1 MSGGGGGERSS
12 LSNLKAELRNL
23 KEENM
28 LSISQNTQLAL
39 ANSHLQASLSHSI
52 TNIQAFKFG
61 ANLILENDR
70 KTCFYVYTGLPT
82 YKVFRTLFDLH
93 PYHSFLQRSVPNIDH
108 FFATLVYLHLHTP
121 VEDLAPQLQISQP
134 NVSCMFHSWIETM
147 YHNLQPLVT
156 WPDTETLQQNMPD
169 AFRKHFSRVKCI
181 VDCFEI
187 FTERPLS
194 FQARGATYSN
204 YKKHNTVKVFIAV
217 SPTGA
222 ITFISKAC
230 TGRVSDSYHSEKR
243 LS

>member
-82 YKVFRTLFDLH
+82 YKVFCTLFDLLH
-93 PYHSFLQRSVPNIDH
+93 PYHSFLQFSLPNIDH

-121 VEDLAPQLQISQP
+121 VEDLATQLQISQP

-156 WPDTETLQQNMPD
+156 WPDTETLRQNEWVLCSCSLHVIT
-169 AFRKHFSRVKCI
+169 AAVSISLWKI
-181 VDCFEI
+181 
-187 FTERPLS
+187 
-194 FQARGATYSN
+194 ARQKVHAPYNRSHSN
-204 YKKHNTVKVFIAV
+204 PILECTRREDLQPVKVILATSY
-217 SPTGA
+217 SP
-222 ITFISKAC
+222 
-230 TGRVSDSYHSEKR
+230 
-243 LS
+243 L

>member
-28 LSISQNTQLAL
+28 LLISQNTQLAL

-52 TNIQAFKFG
+52 TNVQVFKFG

-70 KTCFYVYTGLPT
+70 KTCFYTGLPT
-82 YKVFRTLFDLH
+82 YKVFRTLFDLLH
-93 PYHSFLQRSVPNIDH
+93 PYHSFLQCSVSNIDH
-108 FFATLVYLHLHTP
+108 FFATLVYLRLHTP
-121 VEDLAPQLQISQP
+121 MEDLATRLQISQP
-134 NVSCMFHSWIETM
+134 NVSRMFHSWIDTM

-156 WPDTETLQQNMPD
+156 WPDTETLRQNMPD

-187 FTERPLS
+187 FTERPL
-194 FQARGATYSN
+194 
-204 YKKHNTVKVFIAV
+204 
-217 SPTGA
+217 PTQ
-222 ITFISKAC
+222 ITRNIIQSK
-230 TGRVSDSYHSEKR
+230 SSLQFHR
-243 LS
+243 LEQ

>member
-1 MSGGGGGERSS
+1 MIE
-12 LSNLKAELRNL
+12 
-23 KEENM
+23 
-28 LSISQNTQLAL
+28 
-39 ANSHLQASLSHSI
+39 
-52 TNIQAFKFG
+52 
-61 ANLILENDR
+61 
-70 KTCFYVYTGLPT
+70 KTCFYTGLPT

-108 FFATLVYLHLHTP
+108 FFATLVYLRLHTP
-121 VEDLAPQLQISQP
+121 MEDVATRLQISQP
-134 NVSCMFHSWIETM
+134 NISCMFHSWIDTM

-222 ITFISKAC
+222 ITFISKAW
-230 TGRVSDSYHSEKR
+230 TGRVSDKVITQKSGFLDHIEYGDVVLADRSFDVHDDLALIGAQLEIPAFTIGKSQLSREEVEKSRRLACSYSR
-243 LS
+243 